1 MSSCHLV
8 AVISQQVE
16 RRAQDI
22 QVVVVVVVVVV
33 LVVVVVVVVVVTF
46 IKFNYCPT

>member
-22 QVVVVVVVVVV
+22 QVVVVE
-33 LVVVVVVVVVVTF
+33 VVVVVVVVVVSF

>member
-22 QVVVVVVVVVV
+22 QVVIIIVVVVVVVV
-33 LVVVVVVVVVVTF
+33 VVVEVVVTF
-46 IKFNYCPT
+46 IKFNYCLT